1 MDIKTAFLQGEKLQQ
16 KACECVYGLSDK
28 SLEWFSRA
36 LKFVTENDGV
46 VWSIATS
53 LFLRR
58 KCNVLLYNA
67 YPCKWFSL
75 YW

>member
-46 VWSIATS
+46 V
-53 LFLRR
+53 
-58 KCNVLLYNA
+58 
-67 YPCKWFSL
+67 
-75 YW
+75 